1 MLKRALGQI
10 KMIESSII
18 DSFLGDPA
26 LANYGQANAG
36 MVAEESFDGGDRQ
49 NLKSRER
56 KKQ

>member
-26 LANYGQANAG
+26 LANYGPGRAG
-36 MVAEESFDGGDRQ
+36 MVGEESCDGGDRQ

-56 KKQ
+56 NKQ

>member
-1 MLKRALGQI
+1 M
-10 KMIESSII
+10 KMIERSII

-26 LANYGQANAG
+26 LANYGQGNTG

-56 KKQ
+56 NKQ

>member
-1 MLKRALGQI
+1 MLKRALAQM
-10 KMIESSII
+10 KMIERSII

-26 LANYGQANAG
+26 LANYGQGNTG

-56 KKQ
+56 NKQ